1 MRRPLALCLVALAA
15 CAARPARPTTVRWQP
30 RSGPTLDQLLNVHR
44 AWAPS
49 PSPDGRTVAFLSD
62 SAGLPQPYAVTVGD
76 APVAETAW
84 RRLVTAT
91 ERVQFV
97 AYAPDGR
104 FLFLGRD
111 TGGDE
116 NTQLFRSLPDGAS
129 MVSLTPEP
137 RVKTLF
143 GALSDD
149 GRQVAY
155 AANSRAAGDF
165 DVYVRPTDEGAAR
178 RVFEASG
185 HHEAISFSPDG
196 QRLLVTHDRSNF
208 DQDVFVVS
216 LATPPATPVAAPAA
230 PAGRRAP
237 RAPAAAPVAAPVAA
251 PAPVPLLLTA
261 HEGDVRYQHPIFTG
275 DGRRVFVL
283 SDHGREAMNL
293 ALLSADT
300 PLAGAPTYVVTDEH
314 DIELVELSGSTLAL
328 VFNVDGYSQLR
339 LYDAADPEHPRE
351 LARPALPPGV
361 ISHIAFA
368 HDGSA
373 LVVDLSRATSPDEVY
388 RVATPS
394 GAVSA
399 VTASDHAGLDPATL
413 VEPSL
418 EHVRSFDGLDV
429 PVFLYTPRGLRPGE
443 RAPTVVWVHGGPE
456 SQFNPYFNPVIQFLV
471 GHGYVVAAP
480 NVRGST
486 GYGKRFSHLDDVERR
501 EDSVR
506 DLAMVNRWLRTRADV
521 HPDRIAVLGGSYGG
535 YMVLAAL
542 TLDPELW
549 AAGCDIVGI
558 ANFRT
563 FLERTA
569 SYRRA
574 LREAEYGSL
583 ARDGAVLDR
592 ISPIHRVDRIRA
604 PLFVIHGAND
614 PRVPVTEAEQIV
626 AALRARN
633 QRVEY
638 LRFDNEG
645 HGIFRRENRVAA
657 YGALARFFDDVLG
670 R

>member
-1 MRRPLALCLVALAA
+1 MSRPLTTLALALSLAA
-15 CAARPARPTTVRWQP
+15 CASRPSLPTVRWQP
-30 RSGPTLDQLLNVHR
+30 RPGPSLDQLLNVHR

-62 SAGLPQPYAVTVGD
+62 AAGLPQAHAVTVGT
-76 APVAETAW
+76 APVDEAAW

-97 AYAPDGR
+97 SYASDGR

-111 TGGDE
+111 IGGDE
-116 NTQLFRSLPDGAS
+116 NTQIYRSLPDGQS

-149 GRQVAY
+149 GHTLAY
-155 AANSRAAGDF
+155 AANSRSAGDF
-165 DVYVRPTDEGAAR
+165 DVYVRPTDDGAAR
-178 RVFEASG
+178 RVFESTG
-185 HHEAISFSPDG
+185 HHEAASFSPDG
-196 QRLLVTHDRSNF
+196 SRLLVTEERSNF
-208 DQDVFVVS
+208 DGDVYVVRVGVAVGVPMAPP
-216 LATPPATPVAAPAA
+216 LRLTP
-230 PAGRRAP
+230 
-237 RAPAAAPVAAPVAA
+237 
-251 PAPVPLLLTA
+251 
-261 HEGDVRYQHPIFTG
+261 HEGDVRFQRPTFTA
-275 DGRRVFVL
+275 DGHHLFVL
-283 SDHGREAMNL
+283 SDHGREAINL
-293 ALLSADT
+293 ALLSADA
-300 PLAGAPTYVVTDEH
+300 PLAGAPNYVVSDEH
-314 DIELVELSGSTLAL
+314 DIESIALAGTTLAL
-328 VFNVDGYSQLR
+328 VVNVDGYSQLR
-339 LYDAADPEHPRE
+339 LYDAADPAHPRE
-351 LARPALPPGV
+351 LTRPSLPPGV
-361 ISHIAFA
+361 VTSLAFS

-373 LVVDLSRATSPDEVY
+373 LFVDLSRATSPDEVY
-388 RVATPS
+388 RVESAS

-399 VTASDHAGLDPATL
+399 VTASDHAGLDPSAL
-413 VEPSL
+413 VEPTV

-456 SQFNPYFNPVIQFLV
+456 GQFNPYFNAVIQFLV

-486 GYGKRFSHLDDVERR
+486 GYGKRYSHLDDVGLR

-506 DLAMVNRWLRTRADV
+506 DLSAVNRWLRTRADV

-563 FLERTA
+563 FLEHTA

-592 ISPIHRVDRIRA
+592 ISPIHRVERIRA

-614 PRVPVTEAEQIV
+614 PRVPVGEAEQMV

-638 LRFDNEG
+638 MRFDNEG
-645 HGIFRRENRVAA
+645 HGIFRRENRIAA
-657 YGALARFFDDVLG
+657 YGALVRFFDDVLG

>member
-1 MRRPLALCLVALAA
+1 MRRTPCLALAALAA
-15 CAARPARPTTVRWQP
+15 CASRPPRPATPSAPTVRWQP

-62 SAGLPQPYAVTVGD
+62 AAGLPQAHAVAVGP
-76 APVAETAW
+76 APVAEASW

-104 FLFLGRD
+104 HLLLGRD
-111 TGGDE
+111 AGGDE
-116 NTQLFRSLPDGAS
+116 NTQLFRALPDGSAL
-129 MVSLTPEP
+129 VSLTPEA

-155 AANSRAAGDF
+155 AANSRSAGDF
-165 DVYVRPTDEGAAR
+165 DVYVRPTDDGPAR
-178 RVFEASG
+178 RVFEAAG
-185 HHEAISFSPDG
+185 HHEAIDFSPDG
-196 QRLLVTHDRSNF
+196 QRLLATEDRSNF

-216 LATPPATPVAAPAA
+216 LAA
-230 PAGRRAP
+230 
-237 RAPAAAPVAAPVAA
+237 AAAP
-251 PAPVPLLLTA
+251 LRLTP
-261 HEGDVRYQHPIFTG
+261 HEGDVRYQHPTFTR

-283 SDHGREAMNL
+283 SDHGREAVNL
-293 ALLSADT
+293 ALLSADAPT
-300 PLAGAPTYVVTDEH
+300 VGAPEFVVTDEH
-314 DIELVELSGSTLAL
+314 DVDLMEVSRDALAL
-328 VFNVDGYSQLR
+328 VLNVDGYSQLR
-339 LYDAADPEHPRE
+339 LYDASDPAHPRE
-351 LARPALPPGV
+351 RARPALPPGV
-361 ISHIAFA
+361 VSHIAFA

-373 LVVDLSRATSPDEVY
+373 LFVDLARATAPDEIY
-388 RVATPS
+388 RVETAT

-399 VTASDHAGLDPATL
+399 VTASDHAGLGPDAL
-413 VEPSL
+413 VEPTL
-418 EHVRSFDGLDV
+418 ERVRSFDGLEV
-429 PVFLYTPRGLRPGE
+429 PVFVYAPRGLRPGE

-456 SQFNPYFNPVIQFLV
+456 AQFTPYFSPVIQFLV

-486 GYGKRFSHLDDVERR
+486 GYGKRYSHLDDVGLR

-506 DLAMVNRWLRTRADV
+506 DLAAVNRWLRTRADV
-521 HPDRIAVLGGSYGG
+521 RPDRIAVLGGSYGG

-592 ISPIHRVDRIRA
+592 VSPVHRVDRIRA

-614 PRVPVTEAEQIV
+614 PRVPVSEAEQIV

-638 LRFDNEG
+638 LRFENEG
-645 HGIFRRENRVAA
+645 HGIYRRENRVRA

>member
-1 MRRPLALCLVALAA
+1 MSRPITLCLALVALSA
-15 CAARPARPTTVRWQP
+15 CAARPALPTVRWQP
-30 RSGPTLDQLLNVHR
+30 RSGPSLDQLLNVHR

-49 PSPDGRTVAFLSD
+49 PSPDGRAVAFLSD
-62 SAGLPQPYAVTVGD
+62 TAGLPQAHSLTVG
-76 APVAETAW
+76 ATPVPESSW

-97 AYAPDGR
+97 SYAPDGR
-104 FLFLGRD
+104 YLFMGRD
-111 TGGDE
+111 TGGNE
-116 NTQLFRSLPDGAS
+116 NTQLFRSLPDGSS

-137 RVKTLF
+137 QVRNNF
-143 GALSDD
+143 GALSED
-149 GRQVAY
+149 GRQVAFS
-155 AANSRAAGDF
+155 ANSRSAGDF
-165 DVYVRPTDEGAAR
+165 DIYVRPADDGAAR
-178 RVFEASG
+178 RVFEAAG
-185 HHEAISFSPDG
+185 HHEAIDFSPDG
-196 QRLLVTHDRSNF
+196 QRLLITEERSNF
-208 DQDVFVVS
+208 DQDVFVVG
-216 LATPPATPVAAPAA
+216 LGTP
-230 PAGRRAP
+230 G
-237 RAPAAAPVAAPVAA
+237 
-251 PAPVPLLLTA
+251 PAPIRLTP
-261 HEGDVRYQHPIFTG
+261 HEGDVRYQHPVFTR
-275 DGRRVFVL
+275 DGHRVLVL

-293 ALLSADT
+293 ALLSADA
-300 PLAGAPTYVVTDEH
+300 PLSGAPQFVISDDH
-314 DIELVELSGSTLAL
+314 DIENLAHSRDTLAL

-339 LYDAADPEHPRE
+339 LYDISDPAHPRE
-351 LARPALPPGV
+351 IARPALPPGV
-361 ISHIAFA
+361 ISSVAFA
-368 HDGSA
+368 HDGSS
-373 LVVDLSRATSPDEVY
+373 LFVDLSRATAPDEIY
-388 RVATPS
+388 RVESPS
-394 GAVSA
+394 GAVSV
-399 VTASDHAGLDPATL
+399 VTAADHAGLDANAL
-413 VEPSL
+413 VEPTL
-418 EHVRSFDGLDV
+418 ERVRSFDGLQV

-443 RAPTVVWVHGGPE
+443 RAPVVVWVHGGPE
-456 SQFNPYFNPVIQFLV
+456 AQFTPYFNAVIQFMV

-486 GYGKRFSHLDDVERR
+486 GYGKRYSHLDDVERR

-506 DLAMVNRWLRTRADV
+506 DLAEVNRWLRSRPEV

-542 TLDPELW
+542 TLNPELW

-592 ISPIHRVDRIRA
+592 VSPIHRVDRIRA

-614 PRVPVTEAEQIV
+614 PRVPVGEAEQIV

-638 LRFDNEG
+638 LRFENEG
-645 HGIFRRENRVAA
+645 HGIFRRENRVSA

>member
-1 MRRPLALCLVALAA
+1 MKRPAALCLALCLSA
-15 CAARPARPTTVRWQP
+15 CASRPAMPTARWQP

-62 SAGLPQPYAVTVGD
+62 TAGLPQAHAVTVGA
-76 APVAETAW
+76 APVAEAAW

-97 AYAPDGR
+97 SYAPDGR
-104 FLFLGRD
+104 FVFLGRD

-116 NTQLFRSLPDGAS
+116 NTQLFRALPDGAS

-165 DVYVRPTDEGAAR
+165 DVYVRPTDDGAAR
-178 RVFEASG
+178 RVFEAAG

-196 QRLLVTHDRSNF
+196 QRLLVTEERSNF
-208 DQDVFVVS
+208 DQDVFVVG
-216 LATPPATPVAAPAA
+216 LAGATPTSQ
-230 PAGRRAP
+230 R
-237 RAPAAAPVAAPVAA
+237 
-251 PAPVPLLLTA
+251 LTA
-261 HEGDVRYQHPIFTG
+261 HEGDVRYQHPTFTR
-275 DGRRVFVL
+275 DGHRLFVL

-293 ALLSADT
+293 ALLSADA
-300 PLAGAPTYVVTDEH
+300 PLVGAPTYVVSDEH
-314 DIELVELSGSTLAL
+314 DIESLALAGSTLAL

-339 LYDAADPEHPRE
+339 LYDAADPAHPRE

-361 ISHIAFA
+361 VTSTEFA

-373 LVVDLSRATSPDEVY
+373 FFVDLSRATSPDEVY
-388 RVATPS
+388 RVEVSS
-394 GAVSA
+394 GAVTA
-399 VTASDHAGLDPATL
+399 VTASDHAGLDPSTL
-413 VEPSL
+413 VEPTL
-418 EHVRSFDGLDV
+418 ERVRSFDGLEV

-443 RAPTVVWVHGGPE
+443 RAPAVVWVHGGPE
-456 SQFNPYFNPVIQFLV
+456 GQFNPYFNAVIQFMV

-486 GYGKRFSHLDDVERR
+486 GYGKRYSHLDDVALR

-506 DLAMVNRWLRTRADV
+506 DLAAVNRWLRTRADV
-521 HPDRIAVLGGSYGG
+521 RPDRIAVLGGSYGG

-542 TLDPELW
+542 TLDPDLW

-638 LRFDNEG
+638 LRFENEG

>member
-1 MRRPLALCLVALAA
+1 MRRPLALCLAAVVSA
-15 CAARPARPTTVRWQP
+15 CAARAPRPTVRWQP
-30 RSGPTLDQLLNVHR
+30 RSGPSLEQLLNVHR
-44 AWAPS
+44 AWAPA

-62 SAGLPQPYAVTVGD
+62 TAGLPQPYSLGVGA
-76 APVAETAW
+76 APAGEAQW

-97 AYAPDGR
+97 SYAPDGR
-104 FLFLGRD
+104 YLYFGRD
-111 TGGDE
+111 IGGDE
-116 NTQLFRSLPDGAS
+116 NTQLYRAMPDGQS
-129 MVSLTPEP
+129 LVSLTPEP
-137 RVKTLF
+137 RVKVLF

-155 AANSRAAGDF
+155 AANSRSPGDF
-165 DVYVRPTDEGAAR
+165 DVYVRPADDGAAR
-178 RVFEASG
+178 PVFEAAG
-185 HHEAISFSPDG
+185 HHEASSFSPDG
-196 QRLLVTHDRSNF
+196 NLLAITEERSNF
-208 DQDVFVVS
+208 DQDVFVVA
-216 LATPPATPVAAPAA
+216 LHPATPDS
-230 PAGRRAP
+230 
-237 RAPAAAPVAAPVAA
+237 APVR
-251 PAPVPLLLTA
+251 LTP
-261 HEGDVRYQHPIFTG
+261 HQGDVRYQHPTFTR
-275 DGRRVFVL
+275 DGRHLFVL
-283 SDHGREAMNL
+283 SDHGREAVNL
-293 ALLSADT
+293 ALLPVDA
-300 PLAGAPTYVVTDEH
+300 PLTGAPAFVISDDH
-314 DIELVELSGSTLAL
+314 DIESFQLSGDTLAA
-328 VFNVDGYSQLR
+328 VVNVDGYSQLR
-339 LYDAADPEHPRE
+339 LYDVADLAHPRE
-351 LARPALPPGV
+351 RARPALPPGV
-361 ISHIAFA
+361 ITSVAFA

-373 LVVDLSRATSPDEVY
+373 LFVDLSRATSPDEVY
-388 RVATPS
+388 RVETAS
-394 GAVSA
+394 GAVAA
-399 VTASDHAGLDPATL
+399 VTASDHAGVDPSTL
-413 VEPSL
+413 VEPTV

-443 RAPTVVWVHGGPE
+443 RAPSVVWVHGGPE
-456 SQFNPYFNPVIQFLV
+456 GQFNPYFNAVIQYLV

-486 GYGKRFSHLDDVERR
+486 GYGKRFAHLDDVARR

-506 DLAMVNRWLRTRADV
+506 DLAAVNRWLRARDGV

-542 TLDPELW
+542 THDPDLW

-626 AALRARN
+626 AALRARR

-638 LRFDNEG
+638 VRFENEG
-645 HGIFRRENRVAA
+645 HGIFRRENRLRA
-657 YGALARFFDDVLG
+657 YGELVRFFDEVLG

>member
-1 MRRPLALCLVALAA
+1 MKRPAALLSIALVFSA
-15 CAARPARPTTVRWQP
+15 CAARPSLPTLRWQP

-44 AWAPS
+44 AYAPS

-62 SAGLPQPYAVTVGD
+62 AAGLPQAHAVTVG
-76 APVAETAW
+76 AAAVAEASW
-84 RRLVTAT
+84 RRIVTAT

-97 AYAPDGR
+97 SYAPDGR

-111 TGGDE
+111 IGGDE
-116 NTQLFRSLPDGAS
+116 NTQLFRALPDGQS
-129 MVSLTPEP
+129 LVSLTPDP

-143 GALSDD
+143 GTFSED
-149 GRQVAY
+149 GHQVAY
-155 AANSRAAGDF
+155 AANSRSPGDF
-165 DVYVRPTDEGAAR
+165 DVYVRPTDDGVAR
-178 RVFEASG
+178 RVFEAAG
-185 HHEAISFSPDG
+185 HHEAIHFSPDG
-196 QRLLVTHDRSNF
+196 QRLVVTEDRSNF

-216 LATPPATPVAAPAA
+216 LATPPATPV
-230 PAGRRAP
+230 R
-237 RAPAAAPVAAPVAA
+237 
-251 PAPVPLLLTA
+251 LTP
-261 HEGDVRYQHPIFTG
+261 HEGDVRYQHPTFTR
-275 DGRRVFVL
+275 DGHRLFVL

-300 PLAGAPTYVVTDEH
+300 PLAGAPAYVLSDDH
-314 DIELVELSGSTLAL
+314 DIESMALAEDTLAL

-339 LYDAADPEHPRE
+339 LYNAADPAHPLE
-351 LARPALPPGV
+351 LARPALPAGV
-361 ISHIAFA
+361 VTSIAFA

-373 LVVDLSRATSPDEVY
+373 LFVDLSRATSPDEVY
-388 RVATPS
+388 RVETPS
-394 GAVSA
+394 GAVTA
-399 VTASDHAGLDPATL
+399 VTASDHAGLDPSIL
-413 VEPSL
+413 VEPTL
-418 EHVRSFDGLDV
+418 ERVRSFDGLEV
-429 PVFLYTPRGLRPGE
+429 PVFLYTPRGLRPGD

-456 SQFNPYFNPVIQFLV
+456 GQFTPYFNAVIQFMV
-471 GHGYVVAAP
+471 GHGYIVAAP

-486 GYGKRFSHLDDVERR
+486 GYGKRYSHLDDIERR

-506 DLAMVNRWLRTRADV
+506 DLAAVNRWLRTRADV

-569 SYRRA
+569 SYRRP

-614 PRVPVTEAEQIV
+614 PRVPVSEAEQIV
-626 AALRARN
+626 AALRARH

-645 HGIFRRENRVAA
+645 HGIFRRENRIAA
-657 YGALARFFDDVLG
+657 YGALARFFDEVLSH
-670 R
+670 

>member
-1 MRRPLALCLVALAA
+1 MKRPVVALALALGLSA
-15 CAARPARPTTVRWQP
+15 CAARPARPTVRWQP

-49 PSPDGRTVAFLSD
+49 PSPDGRSVAFLSD
-62 SAGLPQPYAVTVGD
+62 SAGLPQAHALTVGST
-76 APVAETAW
+76 PVPEASW

-97 AYAPDGR
+97 SHAPDGR

-116 NTQLFRSLPDGAS
+116 NTQLFRSFPDGAS

-155 AANSRAAGDF
+155 AANSRSAGDF
-165 DVYVRPTDEGAAR
+165 DVYVRPAEDGAVR
-178 RVFEASG
+178 RVLEAAG
-185 HHEAISFSPDG
+185 HHEAIEFSPDG
-196 QRLLVTHDRSNF
+196 QRLLVTEERSNF
-208 DQDVFVVS
+208 DQDLFVVGLS
-216 LATPPATPVAAPAA
+216 TPATAPL
-230 PAGRRAP
+230 R
-237 RAPAAAPVAAPVAA
+237 
-251 PAPVPLLLTA
+251 LTP
-261 HEGDVRYQHPIFTG
+261 HEGDVRYQHPIFTR
-275 DGRRVFVL
+275 DGRRVLVL

-293 ALLSADT
+293 ALLSADA
-300 PLAGAPTYVVTDEH
+300 PLSGAPQFVLSDDH
-314 DIELVELSGSTLAL
+314 DIELIAHSGDTLAL

-339 LYDAADPEHPRE
+339 LYDASDPAHPRE
-351 LARPALPPGV
+351 IARPALPPGV
-361 ISHIAFA
+361 ISSVAFA

-373 LVVDLSRATSPDEVY
+373 LFLDLSRATAPEEVY
-388 RVATPS
+388 RVESPS
-394 GAVSA
+394 GAVSV
-399 VTASDHAGLDPATL
+399 VTSSDHAGLDPSAL
-413 VEPSL
+413 VEPTL
-418 EHVRSFDGLDV
+418 ERVRSFDGLEV
-429 PVFLYTPRGLRPGE
+429 PVFLYSPRGLRPGE
-443 RAPTVVWVHGGPE
+443 RAPVVVWVHGGPE
-456 SQFNPYFNPVIQFLV
+456 SQFTPYFSAVIQFLV

-486 GYGKRFSHLDDVERR
+486 GYGKRYSHLDDVERR

-506 DLAMVNRWLRTRADV
+506 DLAAVNRWLRARPEV

-592 ISPIHRVDRIRA
+592 VSPIHRVDRIRA

-614 PRVPVTEAEQIV
+614 PRVPVGEAEQIV
-626 AALRARN
+626 AALRGRH

-657 YGALARFFDDVLG
+657 YGALARFFDEVLG

>member
-1 MRRPLALCLVALAA
+1 
-15 CAARPARPTTVRWQP
+15 
-30 RSGPTLDQLLNVHR
+30 
-44 AWAPS
+44 
-49 PSPDGRTVAFLSD
+49 
-62 SAGLPQPYAVTVGD
+62 
-76 APVAETAW
+76 
-84 RRLVTAT
+84 
-91 ERVQFV
+91 VQFV
-97 AYAPDGR
+97 SHAPDGR

-143 GALSDD
+143 GALSED

-155 AANSRAAGDF
+155 AANSRSAGDF
-165 DVYVRPTDEGAAR
+165 DVYVRPADDGSAR
-178 RVFEASG
+178 RVFEAAG
-185 HHEAISFSPDG
+185 HHEAIEFSPDG
-196 QRLLVTHDRSNF
+196 QRLLVTEERSNF
-208 DQDVFVVS
+208 DQDLLVVGLS
-216 LATPPATPVAAPAA
+216 T
-230 PAGRRAP
+230 
-237 RAPAAAPVAAPVAA
+237 PAAAP
-251 PAPVPLLLTA
+251 LRLTP
-261 HEGDVRYQHPIFTG
+261 HEGDVRYQHPIFTR
-275 DGRRVFVL
+275 DGHRVLVL

-293 ALLSADT
+293 ALLSADA
-300 PLAGAPTYVVTDEH
+300 PLSGAPQFVLSDDH
-314 DIELVELSGSTLAL
+314 DIELIAHSGDALAL

-339 LYDAADPEHPRE
+339 LYDASDPAHPRE
-351 LARPALPPGV
+351 IARPALPPGV
-361 ISHIAFA
+361 ISSVAFA

-373 LVVDLSRATSPDEVY
+373 LFLDLSRATAPEELY
-388 RVATPS
+388 RVESPS
-394 GAVSA
+394 GAVSV
-399 VTASDHAGLDPATL
+399 VTSSDHAGLDPNAL
-413 VEPSL
+413 VEPTL
-418 EHVRSFDGLDV
+418 ERVRSFDGLEV
-429 PVFLYTPRGLRPGE
+429 PVFLYSPRGLRPGE
-443 RAPTVVWVHGGPE
+443 RAPVVVWVHGGPE
-456 SQFNPYFNPVIQFLV
+456 SQFTPYFSAVIQFLV

-486 GYGKRFSHLDDVERR
+486 GYGKRYSHLDDVERR

-506 DLAMVNRWLRTRADV
+506 DLAAVNRWLRARPEV

-592 ISPIHRVDRIRA
+592 VSPIHRVDRIRA

-614 PRVPVTEAEQIV
+614 PRVPVGEAEQIV
-626 AALRARN
+626 AALRARH

-638 LRFDNEG
+638 QRFDNEG

-657 YGALARFFDDVLG
+657 YGALARFFDEVLG